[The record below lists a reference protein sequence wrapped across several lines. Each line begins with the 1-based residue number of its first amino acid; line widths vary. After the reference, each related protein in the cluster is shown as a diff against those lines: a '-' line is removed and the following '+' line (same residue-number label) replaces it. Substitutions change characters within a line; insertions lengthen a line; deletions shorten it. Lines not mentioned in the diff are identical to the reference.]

1 LFIKLR
7 FIFNERG
14 RVMVNDPCSARRGR
28 TAARRE
34 RGIKAANLRVVP
46 GKSKVQ
52 SVSAMAGPRKIFR
65 IEQSA
70 ASRYAAAAGD
80 TQADLR
86 HAELMQEIAALRA
99 LVAVA
104 QSAAGNAAAEPETD
118 RLTSELNLIHEAIS
132 GEAQDGA
139 AGAAQDGS
147 SMSRVA
153 LELQAVV
160 DTAEQATQKILAA
173 AEEID
178 QAANNLSAALKDRLE
193 QGQAQ
198 DIRDSVLK
206 IFEACNFQDL
216 AGQRVAKVMATL
228 TFIENH
234 VMRLLEEIKH
244 APSVLRRN
252 GSQDLH
258 GPRLDFDDGHASQD
272 DIDVMFADD

>member
-1 LFIKLR
+1 
-7 FIFNERG
+7 
-14 RVMVNDPCSARRGR
+14 
-28 TAARRE
+28 
-34 RGIKAANLRVVP
+34 
-46 GKSKVQ
+46 
-52 SVSAMAGPRKIFR
+52 MAGPRKIFR
-65 IEQSA
+65 IEQTA
-70 ASRYAAAAGD
+70 ASKYAAAAAD

-86 HAELMQEIAALRA
+86 HAELMQEIAALRVM
-99 LVAVA
+99 LAVA
-104 QSAAGNAAAEPETD
+104 QPAAGRPEATPEAD

-132 GEAQDGA
+132 GEAQ
-139 AGAAQDGS
+139 AGEPAECGT

-153 LELQAVV
+153 QELQAVV

-198 DIRDSVLK
+198 DIRDAVVK

-234 VMRLLEEIKH
+234 VTRLLDEIKQ
-244 APSVLRRN
+244 APSALRRN

-258 GPRLDFDDGHASQD
+258 GPRLEFDNGHASQD